1 MGKFPIQQNLA
12 KNRPNDLENNTNEIN
27 WQQLLIDYQY
37 LSVEDALK
45 NIMNK
50 VSSLENIEFDQI
62 CLILKHYLL
71 LENNN
76 SYLNH
81 FVQFNDAEY
90 LNRLVDRF
98 SQSSLKPNI
107 QWMLSELFKLL
118 SSIFTIE
125 QTDFVLIKSEKFRNL
140 LLNDAFSTTILEKS
154 KIPFGLTL
162 TERTVISN
170 IFDTIS
176 NLWYSYFKSKY
187 YKLFS
192 LN

>member
-1 MGKFPIQQNLA
+1 MGKFPIQQDMV
-12 KNRPNDLENNTNEIN
+12 KNRPSDLENNTNEIN

-37 LSVEDALK
+37 LSVGDAIK
-45 NIMNK
+45 NIMEK
-50 VSSLENIEFDQI
+50 VASLENIEFDQI

-81 FVQFNDAEY
+81 FVQFNDGEY
-90 LNRLVDRF
+90 LNHLVDRF
-98 SQSSLKPNI
+98 NQSNLKPNI

-118 SSIFTIE
+118 SSIFKIE
-125 QTDFVLIKSEKFRNL
+125 QTGFILTKSEKFRKL
-140 LLNDAFSTTILEKS
+140 LLNDAFSDTIIEKA

-162 TERTVISN
+162 TERTVVSN

-176 NLWYSYFKSKY
+176 NLW
-187 YKLFS
+187 
-192 LN
+192 

>member
-1 MGKFPIQQNLA
+1 MGKFPIQQDLV
-12 KNRPNDLENNTNEIN
+12 KNRPNDLENNMDEIN

-45 NIMNK
+45 NIMEKLLN
-50 VSSLENIEFDQI
+50 LENIQFDQI

-81 FVQFNDAEY
+81 FVQFNDCEY
-90 LNRLVDRF
+90 FNQLVDRF
-98 SQSSLKPNI
+98 NQSSLKPNI

-118 SSIFTIE
+118 TSIFNIE
-125 QTDFVLIKSEKFRNL
+125 QTNFILIKSQKFRNL
-140 LLNDAFSTTILEKS
+140 LLNDAFSNAILDKA

-176 NLWYSYFKSKY
+176 NLW
-187 YKLFS
+187 
-192 LN
+192 